1 MDQDAKRAIRFLL
14 IKAAIFILL
23 PAALSLLAVLF
34 LLKS

>member
-14 IKAAIFILL
+14 IKATFFFLL